1 MDLDWAEVWHQKREK
16 YFWTK
21 RLREK
26 GITNEDYWDNYP
38 DELYFDQSYKNYPGA
53 ILEKMKRYLSP
64 NSTVLDIGAGD
75 GAYAVPLARVV
86 REVTVVEPSKGQIRR
101 LLKRAEGQENIMAIN
116 KRWEDVAPEELQEYD
131 LVNAAYCFA
140 MPDIKEALVK
150 MWDCTRG
157 VLFLVTQAG
166 SSLAAVYPLFVRGY
180 EPPPDYIILY
190 NVVYQLGIKA
200 NVEINTRRYL
210 YPWDLLVKTWRHDE
224 EITPEDEDKVRAFL
238 EAEGKLVTKEDG
250 TLWVKCWYRDA
261 VICAEKA
268 RFPQA

>member
-38 DELYFDQSYKNYPGA
+38 DELYFGQSYKNYPGA
-53 ILEKMKRYLSP
+53 ILEKMKSYLGP
-64 NSTVLDIGAGD
+64 NSRVLDIGAGD

-101 LLKRAEGQENIMAIN
+101 LLRRAEGLENIRVIN
-116 KRWEDVAPEELQEYD
+116 KRWEDVPRAELQEYD

-180 EPPPDYIILY
+180 EPPPDYIVLY

-210 YPWDLLVKTWRHDE
+210 YPWDLLVKAWRYAE
-224 EITPEDEDKVRAFL
+224 GITPEDEDKVRAFL

-250 TLWVKCWYRDA
+250 APWVKCWYRDT